1 MTPRRGGLPWS
12 PRAPIFRGNMT
23 LFKYFSPLRAF
34 RDLRLF
40 LATRKRHE
48 LWFMALAAAITVLIL
63 SGFVADSRIEREYR
77 PNIIYV
83 ESWPLTRT
91 DEQIRAQQKIDQ
103 AKKRIAE
110 AEIEKK
116 RKAQQAE
123 FKKID
128 DKLESW
134 GL

>member
-1 MTPRRGGLPWS
+1 M
-12 PRAPIFRGNMT
+12 
-23 LFKYFSPLRAF
+23 
-34 RDLRLF
+34 
-40 LATRKRHE
+40 
-48 LWFMALAAAITVLIL
+48 AAAAAVTVLVL

-83 ESWPLTRT
+83 ESWPITRT
-91 DEQIRAQQKIDQ
+91 GEQIRAQQKIDQ
-103 AKKRIAE
+103 AKKRIAQ
-110 AEIEKK
+110 AELEKK

-123 FKKID
+123 FKEID

>member
-1 MTPRRGGLPWS
+1 
-12 PRAPIFRGNMT
+12 MT
-23 LFKYFSPLRAF
+23 LLKYFSPLRAY

-103 AKKRIAE
+103 AKRN
-110 AEIEKK
+110 IEKAELEK
-116 RKAQQAE
+116 RRKAKQAE
-123 FKKID
+123 FKKVD
-128 DKLESW
+128 DWLTNH
-134 GL
+134 GF